1 MKKFLMLLAVSS
13 MSLGA
18 MAQETE
24 TAEKTQYDE
33 YAVVTNS
40 FWDNWFIS
48 GGVGASALLGD
59 YDNKGDFGKRIR
71 DVCGCLVA
79 IHEFGFF
86 GHTKFPLVLSW
97 VL

>member
-48 GGVGASALLGD
+48 GGVGASA
-59 YDNKGDFGKRIR
+59 
-71 DVCGCLVA
+71 
-79 IHEFGFF
+79 
-86 GHTKFPLVLSW
+86 
-97 VL
+97 